1 VRSYIMKQLHKKFND
16 CQVKELMTRYL
27 QKKIERK
34 DLQKVLGI
42 KKTRF
47 FALIKRLKEDPEN
60 FSVSYF
66 RSMPTRTISKAI
78 ETNIIKELNT
88 EKDLIKAK
96 EVPIRCYNYSYI
108 KDILENDYNQ
118 KVSLS
123 TIINRAKANGF
134 YLTRPKRKV
143 HEKEVITNYPGELI
157 QHDSSHHQ
165 FSKYANKWYL
175 ITSLD
180 DYSRLILY
188 ACLVER
194 ETTWTN
200 IIALKI
206 VILRYGIPYSY
217 YVDSYSV
224 YRFVQ
229 GRDSNWRNHYKLTD
243 EVEPQWKQ
251 VLDDCG
257 VKVAY
262 ALSPQAKGKIER
274 PYRWIQDRLVRAC
287 YRERISDIKQAQLVL
302 NSLIQKYN
310 YQWIHSTTGEV
321 PYIRFQ
327 RALKENKS
335 LFREF
340 RIRPP
345 YKSIKDIFCLR
356 ADRMVNSYRKVSI
369 NNLELRV
376 PSAPLHERIQLRLIP
391 DKESGLTEVRFWHE
405 DELLGIQ
412 KVKNSDLNLVQ
423 F

>member
-1 VRSYIMKQLHKKFND
+1 MKQLHKKFND
-16 CQVKELMTRYL
+16 CQVKDLLTRYL
-27 QKKIERK
+27 KKKVEREEI
-34 DLQKVLGI
+34 QKVLDI

-47 FALIKRLKEDPEN
+47 FALVKRLKDNPEN
-60 FSVSYF
+60 FSISYF
-66 RSMPTRTISKAI
+66 RSIPTRTISKAI
-78 ETNIIKELNT
+78 ETNIIKELKI

-96 EVPIRCYNYSYI
+96 DVPIRCYNYSYI

-123 TIINRAKANGF
+123 TIINRAKTKGF
-134 YLTRPKRKV
+134 YLLKPKRKV

-175 ITSLD
+175 ITFLN

-206 VILRYGIPYSY
+206 VVLRYGIPYSY

-229 GRDSNWRNHYKLTD
+229 GRDSIWRNHYKLTD
-243 EVEPQWKQ
+243 EAEQQWKQ

-257 VKVAY
+257 VKVKY
-262 ALSPQAKGKIER
+262 ALSPQAQGKIKR
-274 PYRWIQDRLVRAC
+274 PYTWIQDRLVRAC
-287 YRERISDIKQAQLVL
+287 YRERISNITQAQLVL

-310 YQWIHSTTGEV
+310 
-321 PYIRFQ
+321 
-327 RALKENKS
+327 
-335 LFREF
+335 
-340 RIRPP
+340 
-345 YKSIKDIFCLR
+345 
-356 ADRMVNSYRKVSI
+356 
-369 NNLELRV
+369 
-376 PSAPLHERIQLRLIP
+376 
-391 DKESGLTEVRFWHE
+391 
-405 DELLGIQ
+405 
-412 KVKNSDLNLVQ
+412 
-423 F
+423 

>member
-1 VRSYIMKQLHKKFND
+1 MKQLHKKFTDFQIKN
-16 CQVKELMTRYL
+16 LMTRYL
-27 QKKIERK
+27 KKKVERK
-34 DLQKVLGI
+34 DIQKVLGI
-42 KKTRF
+42 KETRF
-47 FALIKRLKEDPEN
+47 FALIKRFKDDPEN

-66 RSMPTRTISKAI
+66 RRIPTRTISKDI

-88 EKDLIKAK
+88 EKDLIKTK
-96 EVPIRCYNYSYI
+96 EAPIRCYNYSYI
-108 KDILENDYNQ
+108 RDILENDYNQ

-123 TIINRAKANGF
+123 TIINRAKTNGF
-134 YLTRPKRKV
+134 YLTKPKRKV
-143 HEKEVITNYPGELI
+143 HDREVITNYPGEMI

-165 FSKYANKWYL
+165 FSKYADKWYL

-188 ACLVER
+188 AVLVER
-194 ETTWTN
+194 ETIWIN

-206 VILRYGIPYSY
+206 VILRYGIPSSY

-229 GRDSNWRNHYKLTD
+229 GRDSNWRNHHKFTD

-251 VLDDCG
+251 VLNDG
-257 VKVAY
+257 KVKVIY
-262 ALSPQAKGKIER
+262 TLSPQAKGKIER
-274 PYRWIQDRLVRAC
+274 PYRWIQDRLVRSC

-310 YQWIHSTTGEV
+310 HQWIHSTTGEI

-345 YKSIKDIFCLR
+345 YKSTKDIFYLR

-376 PSAPLHERIQLRLIP
+376 PSAPLHERIQLRITP
-391 DKESGLTEVRFWHE
+391 DKESGLSEVRFWHE
-405 DELLGIQ
+405 DELLGSQ
-412 KVKNSDLNLVQ
+412 KVKNFDLNLVR

>member
-1 VRSYIMKQLHKKFND
+1 MKQLHKKFTD
-16 CQVKELMTRYL
+16 CQVKDLMERYL
-27 QKKIERK
+27 KKKIERK

-66 RSMPTRTISKAI
+66 RSMPTRTISKDI

-96 EVPIRCYNYSYI
+96 DVPIRCYNYSYI
-108 KDILENDYNQ
+108 RDILKSDYKQ

-123 TIINRAKANGF
+123 TIINRAKTNGF
-134 YLTRPKRKV
+134 YLTKPKRKV
-143 HEKEVITNYPGELI
+143 HDKEVITNYPGELI

-194 ETTWTN
+194 ETTWVN
-200 IIALKI
+200 IIALKV
-206 VILRYGIPYSY
+206 VILGYGIPYSY
-217 YVDSYSV
+217 YVGSYSV

-257 VKVAY
+257 VKVTY

-274 PYRWIQDRLVRAC
+274 PYRWIQDRLVRTC
-287 YRERISDIKQAQLVL
+287 YRENIRDIKEAQLILHNLV
-302 NSLIQKYN
+302 QRYN
-310 YQWIHSTTGEV
+310 YRIVHSTTGEI

-327 RALKENKS
+327 RAIREKRT

-340 RIRPP
+340 RIMPP
-345 YKSIKDIFCLR
+345 FKSPKDIFCLR
-356 ADRMVNSYRKVSI
+356 VDRMVNSYRKISI
-369 NNLELRV
+369 NNLELKV
-376 PSAPLHERIQLRLIP
+376 PGAPLHERMQLRIIP
-391 DKESGLTEVRFWHE
+391 DKESGLSEVRFWHE
-405 DELLGIQ
+405 GELLGMQ
-412 KVKNSDLNLVQ
+412 KVKNSELNLVQ

>member
-1 VRSYIMKQLHKKFND
+1 MKQLHKKFTD
-16 CQVKELMTRYL
+16 CQVKDLMERYL
-27 QKKIERK
+27 KKKIERK

-66 RSMPTRTISKAI
+66 RSMPTRTISKDI

-96 EVPIRCYNYSYI
+96 DVPIRCYNYSYI
-108 KDILENDYNQ
+108 RDILKSDYKQ

-123 TIINRAKANGF
+123 TIINRAKTNGF
-134 YLTRPKRKV
+134 YLTKPKRKV
-143 HEKEVITNYPGELI
+143 HDREVITNYPGELI

-188 ACLVER
+188 AVLVKR
-194 ETTWTN
+194 ETTWVN
-200 IIALKI
+200 IIALKV
-206 VILRYGIPYSY
+206 VILGYGIPYSY

-257 VKVAY
+257 VKVKY

-287 YRERISDIKQAQLVL
+287 YRKRISDIKQAQLVL

-340 RIRPP
+340 AVRPP

-356 ADRMVNSYRKVSI
+356 ANRMVNSYRKVSI

-391 DKESGLTEVRFWHE
+391 DKESGLTEIRFWHE
-405 DELLGIQ
+405 DDLLGIQ

>member
-1 VRSYIMKQLHKKFND
+1 MKQLHKKFTD
-16 CQVKELMTRYL
+16 FQIKDLITRYL
-27 QKKIERK
+27 KKEVKRK

-47 FALIKRLKEDPEN
+47 FALVKRLKDDPEN
-60 FSVSYF
+60 FSVSYS
-66 RSMPTRTISKAI
+66 RSIPTRTISKDI
-78 ETNIIKELNT
+78 ETNILKELNT

-96 EVPIRCYNYSYI
+96 GVPIRYYNYSYI

-134 YLTRPKRKV
+134 YLIKPKRKV
-143 HEKEVITNYPGELI
+143 HEKEVITNYPGEMI

-165 FSKYANKWYL
+165 FSKYADKWYL
-175 ITSLD
+175 VTSLD

-194 ETTWTN
+194 ETTWVN
-200 IIALKI
+200 IIALKV
-206 VILRYGIPYSY
+206 VILGYGIPYSY

-243 EVEPQWKQ
+243 EADPQWKQ
-251 VLDDCG
+251 VLNDCG
-257 VKVAY
+257 VKVKY

-274 PYRWIQDRLVRAC
+274 PYRWIQDRLVRSC
-287 YRERISDIKQAQLVL
+287 YRKRISDINQAQLVL

-310 YQWIHSTTGEV
+310 HQWIHSTTKEV

-327 RALKENKS
+327 RAIKENRS

-369 NNLELRV
+369 NNLELKV
-376 PSAPLHERIQLRLIP
+376 PSAPLHERIQLRIIP
-391 DKESGLTEVRFWHE
+391 DKKSGLSEVRFWHE
-405 DELLGIQ
+405 GELLGIQ

>member
-1 VRSYIMKQLHKKFND
+1 MRSYTMKQLHKKFTD
-16 CQVKELMTRYL
+16 FQIKDLMTRYL
-27 QKKIERK
+27 KKEVERR

-42 KKTRF
+42 RKTRF

-96 EVPIRCYNYSYI
+96 DVPIRCYNYSYI

-123 TIINRAKANGF
+123 TIINRAKANDF
-134 YLTRPKRKV
+134 YLTKPKRKV

-157 QHDSSHHQ
+157 QHDSSHHR

-188 ACLVER
+188 AVLVER
-194 ETTWTN
+194 ETTWVN
-200 IIALKI
+200 IIALKV
-206 VILRYGIPYSY
+206 VILGYGIPYSY

-257 VKVAY
+257 VKVKY

-287 YRERISDIKQAQLVL
+287 YRERISDIKKAQLVL

-327 RALKENKS
+327 RAYAENKS

-340 RIRPP
+340 AVRPP

-356 ADRMVNSYRKVSI
+356 ANRMVNSYRKVSI

-376 PSAPLHERIQLRLIP
+376 PGAPLHERIQLRLIP
-391 DKESGLTEVRFWHE
+391 DKESGLTEIRFWHE
-405 DELLGIQ
+405 DDLLGIQ

>member
-1 VRSYIMKQLHKKFND
+1 MKQLHKKFND

>member
-1 VRSYIMKQLHKKFND
+1 MSKQLHKNFVD
-16 CQVKELMTRYL
+16 EQVKLLLKSYVDKEI
-27 QKKIERK
+27 KINYI
-34 DLQKVLGI
+34 LSILGI
-42 KKTRF
+42 KRRRF
-47 FALIKRLKEDPEN
+47 FKLLAKYKNDPEN
-60 FSVSYF
+60 FSIQYN
-66 RSMPTRTISKAI
+66 RKTINRKIDQAI

-88 EKDLIKAK
+88 EKDLIQAK
-96 EVPIRCYNYSYI
+96 EVPIRWYNYSYI

-123 TIINRAKANGF
+123 TIIKRAKTNGF
-134 YLTRPKRKV
+134 YLTKPKRKV
-143 HEKEVITNYPGELI
+143 HDREVITNYPGELI

-165 FSKYANKWYL
+165 FSIYADSKWYL

-188 ACLVER
+188 AVLVER

-200 IIALKI
+200 IIALKA
-206 VILRYGIPYSY
+206 VILGYGIPYSY
-217 YVDSYSV
+217 YVDSHSI

-251 VLDDCG
+251 VLNDCG
-257 VKVAY
+257 VKVIY

-274 PYRWIQDRLVRAC
+274 PYRWIQDRLARAC
-287 YRERISDIKQAQLVL
+287 YRKRIFDIKQAQLVL

-310 YQWIHSTTGEV
+310 HQWIHSTTGEI

-340 RIRPP
+340 AIRPP
-345 YKSIKDIFCLR
+345 YKSINDIFCLR
-356 ADRMVNSYRKVSI
+356 ADRIVNPYRKISI
-369 NNLELRV
+369 NNLELKV
-376 PSAPLHERIQLRLIP
+376 PKAPLHERIQLRIVP
-391 DKESGLTEVRFWHE
+391 DRESGLSEVRFWHE

-412 KVKNSDLNLVQ
+412 KVKNSELNLVQ